1 MKRRISSLALMFLS
15 MALTLHL
22 TDQVVRHSQEV
33 PPSDNTLVA
42 ERCSP
47 YLNVWSLP
55 SGGLGALVEC
65 EPAGIRLV
73 TCLPGHAGLESG
85 LNVGD
90 RIIAINGEST
100 RGCNEAWAV
109 SQLRGKIGTKVVLDV
124 ERGDG
129 IWQRSFRAVVERKN
143 IETEY
148 SVYSRLRDNEL
159 VIKVHWLGPQT
170 AEQLASHLN
179 QLSHNNVDRL
189 VLDLSNLS
197 SGDINSLQE
206 SASLFL
212 PQGTVIGHYSPLSTG
227 SELEPTPI
235 TTEGHPFTD
244 KLTAVK
250 VGPYTAKVG
259 EVFARAV
266 ADNLD
271 VTVEGEST
279 AGLGTIDGRTIRSR
293 ASREPKGLELFDGSG
308 ESLDANPLSP
318 DFWSWSNLLSPV
330 DSGLE

>member
-15 MALTLHL
+15 MSLTLHL
-22 TDQVVRHSQEV
+22 TDQVVRHSQEI
-33 PPSDNTLVA
+33 PPSEHTLVA

-73 TCLPGHAGLESG
+73 TCLPGHAGLQSG
-85 LNVGD
+85 LRVGD
-90 RIIAINGEST
+90 RIIAIDGEST

-109 SQLRGKIGTKVVLDV
+109 SRLRGKIGTRVVLDV
-124 ERGDG
+124 ERGEG
-129 IWQRSFRAVVERKN
+129 IWQRTFRAIVERKN

-148 SVYSRLRDNEL
+148 SVYSRLRGNEL
-159 VIKVHWLGPQT
+159 VIKVHWLGPKT

-179 QLSHNNVDRL
+179 QLSTNGIDNL

-197 SGDINSLQE
+197 SGDLNSLQE
-206 SASLFL
+206 CASLFL
-212 PQGTVIGHYSPLSTG
+212 PQGTVIGEYQHLQNDG
-227 SELEPTPI
+227 EPTKLV
-235 TTEGHPFTD
+235 TQGHPFTD
-244 KLTAVK
+244 KLTSVK

-259 EVFARAV
+259 ELYARAL
-266 ADNLD
+266 ADNLN
-271 VTVEGEST
+271 VKVEGEAT

-293 ASREPKGLELFDGSG
+293 SSSSCSGMELFDSNGDSIDG
-308 ESLDANPLSP
+308 QPLKP
-318 DFWSWSNLLSPV
+318 DFWSWSTLSAPV
-330 DSGLE
+330 ASGLE